1 MLTVFD
7 RRALLITCDLKRCSA
22 LRDAL
27 DGAGI
32 QHRCRVKDLTRRT
45 AGRRGTIGI
54 QESHRMEYT
63 VFVAPKDYERA
74 KTLL

>member
-1 MLTVFD
+1 MLTVFC
-7 RRALLITCDLKRCSA
+7 RRALLITCDFQRCSA

-32 QHRCRVKDLTRRT
+32 EHRCRVKDLTRRT
-45 AGRRGTIGI
+45 TGRRGTFGI
-54 QESHRMEYT
+54 DESVRMEYT
-63 VFVAPKDYERA
+63 VFVSPKDYERA